1 MLLEMGSL
9 RKLGLT
15 NKETSAVSGL
25 RLGSDTMCS
34 LDSCDLGV
42 PQMPWGLLPSP
53 TLLPRLGLPTQ
64 TTLIEVAGRRG
75 CEVPAQFLLFL

>member
-25 RLGSDTMCS
+25 RLGSDTMCC

-64 TTLIEVAGRRG
+64 TTLIEVAGWRE